1 MMGENGWQAASVGK
15 FGLIVAAFVPLAVS
29 TGVVARIA
37 DAQIH
42 PPDVRFVATP
52 PEVVDAMLTA
62 ARVTSADIVYDL
74 GSGDGRIVIAAA
86 KKYGARGV
94 GIEIN
99 PLLVAES
106 NASARA
112 AGVSHFVQF
121 IQGDLF
127 TADFS
132 AATVVTLYLGPS
144 LNERIKPR
152 LLRELRPGTRV
163 VSHVYD
169 MLGWTADQRVDV
181 GGRWVFLW
189 TVPAKK

>member
-112 AGVSHFVQF
+112 AGVSHLVQF